1 MKNVGDNVSLDN
13 PNALVEKRRFDI
25 QNDLASINETKN
37 GSIALA
43 NIITKPGNAEEV
55 ASLLESYF
63 EGIPSQ
69 NTTAKTNDSQVSQ
82 RSNVV
87 NTPIENETIGS
98 PLQELNRRNFENEL
112 AVGKELIDSNSIPEW
127 SLNVGEPTELIV
139 VKQFAESFATAFEN
153 EISEIKNTPKK
164 LTKTQYREIAE
175 KCSVQEC
182 LKLSSQFFADPTLFS
197 LLRQYYSID
206 GNKAQNGTNSGS
218 VILPLSSTEAERNTS
233 HDKNKNGGIIS
244 HSRSST
250 RKRKSISDN
259 CNVQG
264 KGGQESSQ
272 SSKRIKCQNWKDATQ
287 NSVASSSQSGTSNTI
302 VPAVSISAITAASSS
317 KGTKTRKDI
326 DSSERPEPSAME
338 KRFWE
343 MAALLDNSPL
353 ASLNPKYRAS
363 APAKKRNDLNYV
375 SSITSKSD
383 TIKEIDTGGTP
394 EVVLSVAFY
403 NQSNP
408 SSRSQSNPPSRTQE
422 FLVLG
427 SQPLT
432 ALRDAFY
439 CVSDFYKQEVS
450 ELPASVNAL
459 NSPEEKKLGGYF
471 FIEDVFYNDCRDK
484 NALDYSKT
492 IVEWV
497 NKNERYTH
505 PGLGLYQRKNMN
517 EVIFSD
523 LSIRLN
529 QPYLFV
535 HKGDCEHAIVFTDL
549 RLWHKADGLDANIF
563 PKAIFKCRIIRHK
576 CRMCITRPATL
587 VSINDFMAG
596 ETPAYFCDKCY
607 NEYHYDNNSNLLYD
621 NYKVFRYAH
630 D

>member
-43 NIITKPGNAEEV
+43 NIITKP
-55 ASLLESYF
+55 
-63 EGIPSQ
+63 
-69 NTTAKTNDSQVSQ
+69 VSQ

-233 HDKNKNGGIIS
+233 HDKNKNGG
-244 HSRSST
+244 
-250 RKRKSISDN
+250 
-259 CNVQG
+259 

-375 SSITSKSD
+375 SSITSKKSD

-549 RLWHKADGLDANIF
+549 RLWHKADGLSVINVACVLHGLQHLCQLMILWLEKLQPIFVTNAITNI
-563 PKAIFKCRIIRHK
+563 IMITIQTCCMIIIR
-576 CRMCITRPATL
+576 
-587 VSINDFMAG
+587 
-596 ETPAYFCDKCY
+596 YFAMLMTEIRVLNLFIKLNLFSNIISYTDIAEIIY
-607 NEYHYDNNSNLLYD
+607 N
-621 NYKVFRYAH
+621 
-630 D
+630 

>member
-1 MKNVGDNVSLDN
+1 MKNVNDNVSIN
-13 PNALVEKRRFDI
+13 
-25 QNDLASINETKN
+25 NETKN
-37 GSIALA
+37 GSNALI
-43 NIITKPGNAEEV
+43 NIITKPDNVEEV

-63 EGIPSQ
+63 EGITSQ
-69 NTTAKTNDSQVSQ
+69 NTTTQTNDSQVYQKST
-82 RSNVV
+82 VV
-87 NTPIENETIGS
+87 NTPIENEPIEFT
-98 PLQELNRRNFENEL
+98 LQEDLALNGRNFENEL
-112 AVGKELIDSNSIPEW
+112 AVEEEPIDSNSISEW

-139 VKQFAESFATAFEN
+139 VKQFAESFAAAFEN
-153 EISEIKNTPKK
+153 EIAEITNTPSNSKK

-206 GNKAQNGTNSGS
+206 GNKAQNGANSGS
-218 VILPLSSTEAERNTS
+218 ITLPLSSTGDTERNTS
-233 HDKNKNGGIIS
+233 QKKNKSGGVVS

-250 RKRKSISDN
+250 RKRKTVSDE
-259 CNVQG
+259 CSVQG
-264 KGGQESSQ
+264 KDGQESPQ
-272 SSKRIKCQNWKDATQ
+272 SNKRIKCQNWKDATQ
-287 NSVASSSQSGTSNTI
+287 DCSNSAASSSQSGISNTI
-302 VPAVSISAITAASSS
+302 VPVVPISAITAAASSS

-375 SSITSKSD
+375 SSITSKKSD
-383 TIKEIDTGGTP
+383 TIKEIDTSGIP

-408 SSRSQSNPPSRTQE
+408 LNRSQNNPPSRTQE

-439 CVSDFYKQEVS
+439 CVSDFYKQEIS

-459 NSPEEKKLGGYF
+459 NSPEEKKSGGYF

-505 PGLGLYQRKNMN
+505 PGLGLYQRKNMD
-517 EVIFSD
+517 EVTFSD

-549 RLWHKADGLDANIF
+549 RLWHTADGLDANMF

-607 NEYHYDNNSNLLYD
+607 NEYHYDSNSNLLYD
-621 NYKVFRYAH
+621 NFKVFRYAH

>member
-1 MKNVGDNVSLDN
+1 MKNINNNVSVEI
-13 PNALVEKRRFDI
+13 PNVTNASVEKQSFDTRAL
-25 QNDLASINETKN
+25 QNDLISIND
-37 GSIALA
+37 I
-43 NIITKPGNAEEV
+43 NIITKPDNVEE
-55 ASLLESYF
+55 AATLLEAYF
-63 EGIPSQ
+63 ETINNQSTTIQKNTSQ
-69 NTTAKTNDSQVSQ
+69 ISISTG
-82 RSNVV
+82 V
-87 NTPIENETIGS
+87 NTHIEE
-98 PLQELNRRNFENEL
+98 PALNGRNSENEL
-112 AVGKELIDSNSIPEW
+112 AAGDEPTDSNSIPEW

-139 VKQFAESFATAFEN
+139 VKQFADSFATAFEH
-153 EISEIKNTPKK
+153 EISEIQNIPLSSKK
-164 LTKTQYREIAE
+164 LSKSQYREIAE
-175 KCSVQEC
+175 NVQEC

-206 GNKAQNGTNSGS
+206 GSKAQNGLNSGS
-218 VILPLSSTEAERNTS
+218 ITLPPLSSSSTGETEGNTS
-233 HDKNKNGGIIS
+233 QNKNKG
-244 HSRSST
+244 RSST
-250 RKRKSISDN
+250 RKRKAFFDE

-264 KGGQESSQ
+264 KDGQESSRNN
-272 SSKRIKCQNWKDATQ
+272 KRIKRQNGKDGTHDSS
-287 NSVASSSQSGTSNTI
+287 NGVASSSRSGNSNTI
-302 VPAVSISAITAASSS
+302 VPAVSISAITAAASGS
-317 KGTKTRKDI
+317 KGTKSRKDI
-326 DSSERPEPSAME
+326 DSSERPEPSVME

-343 MAALLDNSPL
+343 MAALLDSSPL
-353 ASLNPKYRAS
+353 ASLNSKYRAS

-375 SSITSKSD
+375 SSISSKKSG
-383 TIKEIDTGGTP
+383 TIREIANNGTP

-408 SSRSQSNPPSRTQE
+408 PSRTQSNSPSRTQE

-427 SQPLT
+427 SQPLV

-459 NSPEEKKLGGYF
+459 NSPEEKKSGSYF

-484 NALDYSKT
+484 DALDYSKI

-497 NKNERYTH
+497 NQNERYTH
-505 PGLGLYQRKNMN
+505 PGLGLYQRKNMD
-517 EVIFSD
+517 EVTFSD

-549 RLWHKADGLDANIF
+549 RLWHKADGLDANAF
-563 PKAIFKCRIIRHK
+563 PKATFKCRIIRHK
-576 CRMCITRPATL
+576 CRMCITRPAAL
-587 VSINDFMAG
+587 VTINDFMAG

-607 NEYHYDNNSNLLYD
+607 NEYHYDSNSNLLYD